1 MSQLKKGCR
10 QLQNRA
16 LKNSEYLV
24 ENDLNEGVHVII
36 RTFKTIKLNTFNMNT
51 ENFKYSRTFTIKI
64 TSKVTI

>member
-1 MSQLKKGCR
+1 MSQLKKGYR

-51 ENFKYSRTFTIKI
+51 ENFKCSRTFTIKI